1 MKKPTK
7 RVLIGSVLLIC
18 VIIPLFSFYL
28 IKFRAETA
36 KMAALDTGEVLEGIY
51 SIDNG
56 FVNLFLIKGLK
67 GYIAVDA
74 GNNAKKVAKEMEKLK
89 IGEDKVL
96 AVLLTH
102 SDSDH
107 VAGIDLFK
115 NAKVYLARAEEQM
128 INGQTSRALIFKNK
142 LEKEYEL
149 LNDNQEIIIDGIDIK
164 CISTPGH
171 TPGAMCYLVNGI
183 HLFTGD
189 TISLK
194 NGQAGLFNEFFNMDS
209 ETQKE
214 SIKKLS
220 KLPRVQN
227 VFTAHY
233 GFSNNYQEVFSDVK

>member
-7 RVLIGSVLLIC
+7 RVLIGSVLLIG
-18 VIIPLFSFYL
+18 VIIPLFAYYL
-28 IKFRAETA
+28 IRFRAETA
-36 KMAALDTGEVLEGIY
+36 KMAPLDTMEVLNGIY

-56 FVNLFLIKGLK
+56 FVNLFLVKGHR

-74 GNNAKKVAKEMEKLK
+74 GNSAKRVAKDMEKLK
-89 IGEDKVL
+89 IGQDQVL

-102 SDSDH
+102 TDADH
-107 VAGIDLFK
+107 VAGLDLFK
-115 NAKVYLARAEEQM
+115 NAKIYLSRAEEQM
-128 INGQTSRALIFKNK
+128 INGQTNRTLIFKNK
-142 LEKEYEL
+142 LDKEYEPL
-149 LNDNQEIIIDGIDIK
+149 DDNQKLTIDGLKIK

-171 TPGAMCYLVNGI
+171 TPGSMCYLINDI

-209 ETQKE
+209 ESQKK

-220 KLPRVQN
+220 RLIGVQN

-233 GFSNNYQEVFSDVK
+233 GFSNDYQEVFSPYK

>member
-1 MKKPTK
+1 MKKPAK
-7 RVLIGSVLLIC
+7 RVLIGSVLLIF
-18 VIIPLFSFYL
+18 VIIPLFGFYL

-36 KMAALDTGEVLEGIY
+36 KMAALDTREVLNGIY

-74 GNNAKKVAKEMEKLK
+74 GNNDRKVAKEMEKLNIAQDK
-89 IGEDKVL
+89 IL

-102 SDSDH
+102 TDSDH
-107 VAGIDLFK
+107 VAGIDLFI
-115 NAKVYLARAEEQM
+115 NAKIYLSRTEEQM

-142 LEKEYEL
+142 LKKEYEL
-149 LNDNQEIIIDGIDIK
+149 LDDNQEIIIDGINIT
-164 CISTPGH
+164 CISAPGH
-171 TPGAMCYLVNGI
+171 TPGSMCYLMNDI

-194 NGQAGLFNEFFNMDS
+194 NGKAGLFNEFFNMDS

-220 KLPRVQN
+220 RLTRVQN
-227 VFTAHY
+227 VFTAHH
-233 GFSNNYQEVFSDVK
+233 GFSNNYQEVFSDYK

>member
-7 RVLIGSVLLIC
+7 RVLIGSVLLIG
-18 VIIPLFSFYL
+18 VIIPLFAYYL
-28 IKFRAETA
+28 IRFRAETA
-36 KMAALDTGEVLEGIY
+36 KMAPLDTMEVLNGIY

-56 FVNLFLIKGLK
+56 FVNLFLVKGHR

-74 GNNAKKVAKEMEKLK
+74 GNSAKRVAKDMEKLK
-89 IGEDKVL
+89 IGQDQVL

-102 SDSDH
+102 TDADH
-107 VAGIDLFK
+107 VAGLDLFK
-115 NAKVYLARAEEQM
+115 NAKIYLSRAEEQM
-128 INGQTSRALIFKNK
+128 INGQTNRTLIFKNK
-142 LEKEYEL
+142 LDKEYEPL
-149 LNDNQEIIIDGIDIK
+149 DDNQKLTIDGLKIK

-171 TPGAMCYLVNGI
+171 TPGSMCYLMNDI

-209 ETQKE
+209 ESQKK

-220 KLPRVQN
+220 KLTGVQN

-233 GFSNNYQEVFSDVK
+233 GFSNDYQEVFSPYK